1 MKALKLF
8 GFLVICT
15 AIVVVFVPRVVLAQA
30 QGMTYEEYTVK
41 LTGHQQR
48 AADAKQALAECRQA
62 SEGLSVQIT
71 DLDAQIAA
79 AQNEIFGLVGSDE
92 TGVETFLNESDQM
105 EARLMGLLS
114 LGEDALFD
122 QREEIYALEERLEE
136 MQGEKRSLL
145 PDAQTKLKNIQQL
158 LERLGSRL
166 PAKRI
171 RQYTVVRGDCLWNIA
186 KKPDIYND
194 PYLWPRIYVENRTK
208 VKDPDLIYPD
218 WVLSVPFGV
227 DRGQH
232 LVVRG
237 QHLSMIADL
246 LYKDVTKWHK
256 IYQANKNQ
264 ILDPSLVFPAQ
275 VLDIPAN

>member
-8 GFLVICT
+8 GLVVVCT
-15 AIVVVFVPRVVLAQA
+15 VIVFVPRVVLAQA
-30 QGMTYEEYTVK
+30 QQMTYVEYQVQ
-41 LTGHQQR
+41 LAGYQQR
-48 AADAKQALAECRQA
+48 TADAKQALAKCRQA
-62 SEGLSVQIT
+62 GEGLSAQIA

-79 AQNEIFGLVGSDE
+79 LQNEIYELVGSDE
-92 TGVETFLNESDQM
+92 MGVKDFLNELDQM

-114 LGEDALFD
+114 LSDDALFD
-122 QREEIYALEERLEE
+122 KREEIDAIAKRLKE
-136 MQGEKRSLL
+136 MKGDKRSRL
-145 PDAQTKLKNIQQL
+145 PDAQTKSRNIQQM
-158 LERLGSRL
+158 LERIESRL
-166 PAKRI
+166 PAKRV
-171 RQYTVVRGDCLWNIA
+171 RQYKVVRGDCLWNIA

-264 ILDPSLVFPAQ
+264 ILDPGLIFPAQ
-275 VLDIPAN
+275 VLDIPEK